1 MTKRRLAGRRIFRPL
16 NVTDFIDQS
25 SMTDLVFINN
35 FCLSSGHK
43 IEFHKIKTHV
53 FHKIEKFKKPEGP

>member
-16 NVTDFIDQS
+16 NVSDLIDQS
-25 SMTDLVFINN
+25 SMTDSVFISN
-35 FCLSSGHK
+35 FCLASGHK
-43 IEFHKIKTHV
+43 IEFQNIKTHV